1 MKERGRDHRTRVT
14 KMLIRK
20 AFTQLLSTRPIQAI
34 TVRELCERA
43 GINRGTFYAHY
54 RDIYDLMEQIETE
67 MMEDFQA
74 VLEPLLVAKGPDLT
88 PLKITTSIFQCLKEN
103 ADICTVTLGPY
114 GDKTFA
120 RRLINLGQERC
131 LESYTAFFEGASRK
145 QLEYFYSFVCAGS
158 IGLLEKWLSE
168 GMQQSVEEIARMTED
183 IMMYGIGFLRTS

>member
-74 VLEPLLVAKGPDLT
+74 VLEPLLVAKGPGLT
-88 PLKITTSIFQCLKEN
+88 PLQITTMIFRCLKEN

-120 RRLINLGQERC
+120 RRLINLGQKRC

-158 IGLLEKWLSE
+158 IGLLEKWLAE

>member
-145 QLEYFYSFVCAGS
+145 QLGYFYSFVCAGS

-183 IMMYGIGFLRTS
+183 IMMYGIGFLRSS